1 MKKLV
6 AAIIFACVF
15 GRVAWGEGS
24 KNRNDSAP
32 PEAVTGVPSSNV
44 FINDQKY
51 LTFSLPVPATAEQDV
66 LAADIM
72 ALDHRAHEQ
81 LRPETPEWTEV
92 LGMLSNAAN
101 AGLTYGDVAQG
112 RLDYKQAEQAFL
124 RHIEAKNRVKYLGG
138 LTLGVLACTLLS
150 GILYLIARTLSEP
163 FIRPRL
169 LPLLS
174 LFAGMGSLTS
184 VLTRLDTIDLKF
196 ETSDTLL
203 TISGA
208 ARPVVAIFF
217 ALVVYLVLDLKLL
230 DVKFGTPTEE
240 NRNSIYLI
248 SSFLCGF
255 SERFAQDILSRVIPG
270 LGNGS

>member
-1 MKKLV
+1 MKKLIV
-6 AAIIFACVF
+6 AIILMNGFGTVAC
-15 GRVAWGEGS
+15 GERS
-24 KNRNDSAP
+24 NDRNPPAP
-32 PEAVTGVPSSNV
+32 ASAVTGVPSTSV

-51 LTFSLPVPATAEQDV
+51 LTFSLPVPASAEQDV

-81 LRPETPEWTEV
+81 LGPETPEWVEV

-101 AGLTYGDVAQG
+101 AGLTYGDAAQG
-112 RLDYKQAEQAFL
+112 RLDYKQAEQAFF

-138 LTLGVLACTLLS
+138 LMLGVLACTLVS
-150 GILYLIARTLSEP
+150 GMLYLIARTLSEP

-230 DVKFGTPTEE
+230 DVRFGTPTEE

-270 LGNGS
+270 LGS